1 MTRTLTISEGANSL
15 GALILIGSKKIIKPL
30 MAKRLE
36 EPLATRQY
44 LSITQIN

>member
-1 MTRTLTISEGANSL
+1 MTRTLTVSERANSL
-15 GALILIGSKKIIKPL
+15 GALILVRSKQIIKPL

-44 LSITQIN
+44 LSTTQIN